1 MIILPSLEIVPAKY
15 NTSTNTLL
23 SQIPIDGTGDF
34 TVTRATSATRVN
46 GNGLIEVAKTNL
58 ALQSENFLTTWSP
71 TGVTITTGSTADFT
85 APDGST
91 NASLLTSTSNITAS
105 SLSQNITVAS
115 GTSSLSVFAKV
126 GNYGLFRIGNVLSS
140 ARAAWFNLDAGVVTG
155 TVNGGTASMQNY
167 GNGWYRCTFTPTTT
181 VSGSNAFII
190 GISNAPNGTFGVSGS
205 SIYFWGAQLEEGLSA
220 SEYIPTTT
228 VARTRF
234 AGVTVDGTAAANIPR
249 LDYLQPDGTI
259 GCPALLVEP
268 AATNSFTNSVW
279 AGGGSSPSGWSTPFS
294 TGSSAPATSTLN
306 PSVAAY
312 LLTTSGTRIVFSQN
326 ISQTSGTVYTHSIY
340 VEEVTGTLTV
350 ENLLNYNISIPGST
364 FREDGVVVLA
374 THVIQSGKRYSLTI
388 TAPSAASNQVRIGN
402 GASSNTTA
410 AIRISSPQIETGSVA
425 TSYIPTTVSG
435 VTRDADVITDTTAS
449 GVIGQTEGTMYAEVD
464 IRNFTNG
471 ARIFV
476 ISDGTQAN
484 RIALLFN
491 TTNRIRLLATVT
503 SATQA
508 DISTAGNQ
516 PAGIYKIAVA
526 YATNDYVLYVNGV
539 QIGTDTTALV
549 PACSSIFLGTLE
561 TGSGL
566 SSLND
571 RIRAAALYTTRLT
584 NTQLALLTS
593 PYTSYSSM
601 ASALSYTLG

>member
-15 NTSTNTLL
+15 NGSTLL

-34 TVTRATSATRVN
+34 TVTRATTPTADLSTRVN
-46 GNGLIEVAKTNL
+46 DLGLIE
-58 ALQSENFLTTWSP
+58 
-71 TGVTITTGSTADFT
+71 
-85 APDGST
+85 
-91 NASLLTSTSNITAS
+91 
-105 SLSQNITVAS
+105 
-115 GTSSLSVFAKV
+115 
-126 GNYGLFRIGNVLSS
+126 NVLD
-140 ARAAWFNLDAGVVTG
+140 NV
-155 TVNGGTASMQNY
+155 
-167 GNGWYRCTFTPTTT
+167 
-181 VSGSNAFII
+181 
-190 GISNAPNGTFGVSGS
+190 
-205 SIYFWGAQLEEGLSA
+205 
-220 SEYIPTTT
+220 
-228 VARTRF
+228 
-234 AGVTVDGTAAANIPR
+234 PR

-268 AATNSFTNSVW
+268 SATNLSLNSNSFSVETAPVATVVQNQVDIFGNPNSAWLMSGADSSTDASNANNVRKITPGFTSGSTY
-279 AGGGSSPSGWSTPFS
+279 AGSIYIKSP
-294 TGSSAPATSTLN
+294 TGAPVTFRYRQATVTTST
-306 PSVAAY
+306 VA
-312 LLTTSGTRIVFSQN
+312 SGDGWFRAVN
-326 ISQTSGTVYTHSIY
+326 ISTLSSTSYRAIFYTDGGAPIIMCHSQA
-340 VEEVTGTLTV
+340 EL
-350 ENLLNYNISIPGST
+350 
-364 FREDGVVVLA
+364 
-374 THVIQSGKRYSLTI
+374 
-388 TAPSAASNQVRIGN
+388 
-402 GASSNTTA
+402 
-410 AIRISSPQIETGSVA
+410 GSVP
-425 TSYIPTTVSG
+425 TSYIGPVGGTAIV
-435 VTRDADVITDTTAS
+435 RAADVITDTTAS
-449 GVIGQTEGTMYAEVD
+449 GVIGQTEGTLYAEVD

-508 DISTAGNQ
+508 DISTAGNL

-526 YATNDYVLYVNGV
+526 YATNDYVLYINGV

-549 PACSSIFLGTLE
+549 PACSSVFLGTLE

-566 SSLND
+566 SSIND